1 MNKEEDLNAALEVA
15 DTAYKAA
22 IEAKYA
28 AWDAYSTVTRLA
40 CSNTALKAAWDAYST
55 ADTAKDAARDA
66 YEAARDA
73 YAAAR
78 EAGRKKEAIAARDAA
93 RNAYHDPRDVY
104 FTADATRDSVGKAYM
119 ATLKTGRKKV
129 VTKIDYWPG

>member
-1 MNKEEDLNAALEVA
+1 MSEEEDINAALEVA

-22 IEAKYA
+22 IVAKDA

-73 YAAAR
+73 AR
-78 EAGRKKEAIAARDAA
+78 DFYQDPLGFYFTYHRMRKALIDSDKEAEEIDA
-93 RNAYHDPRDVY
+93 YKEGEP
-104 FTADATRDSVGKAYM
+104 K
-119 ATLKTGRKKV
+119 
-129 VTKIDYWPG
+129 